1 MLVYH
6 ISPELLRH
14 ETLLAATIAEAP
26 NSVWGFGY
34 DMHSGSSVLC
44 SHGGHVPRRHLA
56 NIHNCLRASSRGWTC
71 TVEAGLPEQLHTLF
85 NSAYISPKFGGL
97 HAISALC
104 GVHYSPKQ
112 SLVSGKTTQ
121 SHSLNRCLMMRG
133 FERGALRRHNPML

>member
-112 SLVSGKTTQ
+112 SRRPRIPQQCV
-121 SHSLNRCLMMRG
+121 CRG
-133 FERGALRRHNPML
+133 FCFTGLSFCCYHPPVAV